1 MNVLTN
7 FELYD
12 YVLRVDGKLTSTVV
26 SLGIHEAKQINYAF
40 GLNRSLKRY
49 VRVSELSAIS
59 TSSESI
65 LITPPKG

>member
-1 MNVLTN
+1 MNVLTK

-12 YVLRVDGKLTSTVV
+12 YVLQVDGKLTSTVV
-26 SLGIHEAKQINYAF
+26 SLGIHEAKQMNYAF

-49 VRVSELSAIS
+49 VRLSELSTTH
-59 TSSESI
+59 TSNETI